1 MLISKKKCEY
11 LVFTS
16 AGDKDKGSIGIIR
29 VFILSICFHIKNRL
43 FFCFNKKCKMSTVGC
58 QGFFNTRIKPSSE
71 QESFMFQ
78 SSQKLKNKKE
88 NGK

>member
-1 MLISKKKCEY
+1 
-11 LVFTS
+11 
-16 AGDKDKGSIGIIR
+16 
-29 VFILSICFHIKNRL
+29 
-43 FFCFNKKCKMSTVGC
+43 MSTVGC
-58 QGFFNTRIKPSSE
+58 QVFFNTRIKPSSE